1 MRLISTA
8 ALLTVSAVAL
18 SACGG
23 NSAGDSR
30 DFVRIVGSST
40 VYPFASAVAEAAAK
54 AGVDGVLVV
63 DYPPE
68 ESEDFAQML
77 KAKGLAPIFLLA
89 PTSTETR
96 MDQVG
101 RLGAGYLYYVS
112 LKGVTG
118 AGHLDTDD
126 VARKVA
132 VVRQHTSLP
141 IGVGFGI
148 SDAQSAK
155 AVSVHADAVVIG
167 SAIIKLMEQQ
177 VTERKPVVPAVSS
190 FLSGIRAAI
199 DQNN

>member
-1 MRLISTA
+1 
-8 ALLTVSAVAL
+8 
-18 SACGG
+18 
-23 NSAGDSR
+23 
-30 DFVRIVGSST
+30 
-40 VYPFASAVAEAAAK
+40 
-54 AGVDGVLVV
+54 
-63 DYPPE
+63 
-68 ESEDFAQML
+68 
-77 KAKGLAPIFLLA
+77 
-89 PTSTETR
+89 

-132 VVRQHTSLP
+132 IVRQHTSLP

-148 SDAQSAK
+148 SDAESAR
-155 AVSVHADAVVIG
+155 AVAAHADAVVIG

-177 VTERKPVVPAVSS
+177 VAQQKPVVPAVTT
-190 FLSGIRAAI
+190 FLSGIRLAI